1 VVQGL
6 LFGDDDE
13 ARVKERERQTALE
26 KTNAEV
32 AARKGAWETANQMFA
47 DGADMLAIRNVFRT
61 DGEQFPPEMAKW
73 AAAHREQLNARF
85 RESYRLMY
93 PECSDYFLY
102 NSARYRAEKLGC
114 KVGRKG
120 PMQKIYRRAM
130 ADDLIPCYWCK
141 YLTKRGER
149 HVDHIQPLANG
160 GGHVAGNLCIACI
173 DCNLSK
179 GDDPPEVFRERIA
192 PKRSFNQ
199 AMLREYFLR
208 RASA

>member
-1 VVQGL
+1 MFQSL

-13 ARVKERERQTALE
+13 ARAKERERQTALE
-26 KTNAEV
+26 NTRAEV
-32 AARKGAWETANQMFA
+32 AARKGAWDTATQMLA
-47 DGADMLAIRNVFRT
+47 DGADLPAIRNVFGT
-61 DGEQFPPEMAKW
+61 ADEQAKW
-73 AAAHREQLNARF
+73 AAVHREQLNARF

-149 HVDHIQPLANG
+149 HVDHIQALANG
-160 GGHVAGNLCIACI
+160 GGHVAGNLCIACA

-192 PKRSFNQ
+192 AKRSFNQ

-208 RASA
+208 RESA